1 VRAVDYFANAGPGRI
16 QRQGSLNTQGGGA
29 EAVSKKGLFRILTYC
44 AAIVAIAALFF
55 FFARLDLPSGLLKR
69 GGTVGYFSDGADRGM
84 SVVLQRAGRDAWGFF
99 EWPERGIYGSFSVA
113 EEKGRF
119 KIDIGQGNTV
129 SATLSLPTGNPGKA
143 LRIRVETGG
152 AEARPALLMRRG
164 NVPVSRVETYSGAFD
179 AKGIQ
184 VSPLRRL
191 TGPSSIGDG
200 GRDPGQSGFFLDA
213 LTGSGRPASFLDLS
227 LRRGESPL
235 KYALGYWKRFG
246 RSAAEAAGGNFPLR
260 AFAERQY
267 LIAVSDT
274 LIATATE
281 RYVFEGGAHGV
292 TASTF
297 CLIDMEN
304 GRVLTAEDLFN
315 DGWREPVG
323 AKLVK
328 EALRVFSSDKGRKKE
343 GSLSGFGLFEDEI
356 EPSSEVF
363 LCRRGVG
370 FHYNRYELGP
380 YAAGDF
386 MFVIPWEDLSGVL
399 KNPDLGE
406 SFK

>member
-1 VRAVDYFANAGPGRI
+1 MC
-16 QRQGSLNTQGGGA
+16 
-29 EAVSKKGLFRILTYC
+29 C
-44 AAIVAIAALFF
+44 AAIVAVAALLF
-55 FFARLDLPSGLLKR
+55 FFARLDPQSGLLKR
-69 GGTVGYFSDGADRGM
+69 GGTVGYFSDAADGGM
-84 SVVLQRAGRDAWGFF
+84 SIILQRAGRDAWGFF
-99 EWPERGIYGSFSVA
+99 EWPEKGLYGTFSAA
-113 EEKGRF
+113 EENNGF

-129 SATLSLPTGNPGKA
+129 SATLSLPAGNPGKA
-143 LRIRVETGG
+143 LKIRVETGG
-152 AEARPALLMRRG
+152 TEARTALLKRRG
-164 NVPVSRVETYSGAFD
+164 NVPVSWVETYSGAFD
-179 AKGIQ
+179 AKGIP

-191 TGPSSIGDG
+191 TGSSSIGDG
-200 GRDPGQSGFFLDA
+200 GRDQGQSDFFLDA
-213 LTGSGRPASFLDLS
+213 LAGSGRPASFLDLS

-235 KYALGYWKRFG
+235 NYARGYWKRFG
-246 RSAAEAAGGNFPLR
+246 RSAAEAAGGDFPLR

-297 CLIDMEN
+297 CLIDMKN
-304 GRVLTAEDLFN
+304 GGILTAEDLFN

-328 EALRVFSSDKGRKKE
+328 EALRVFSADKSRKTE
-343 GSLSGFGLFEDEI
+343 GTLSEFGLFENEI

-363 LCRRGVG
+363 LCRTGVG

-380 YAAGDF
+380 YVAGDF
-386 MFVIPWEDLSGVL
+386 MFVIPWEDLSDVL
-399 KNPDLGE
+399 KNPDLGKH
-406 SFK
+406 FD